1 MPAVSLGLVSDES
14 SEPPAFVRRFIADPP
29 WLPLTGMVQPGDR
42 PTDRIALEPGLSDEE
57 FDDVKSSF
65 KFVFPPDLRA
75 LLAAAL
81 PVSPRFPDWR
91 SALDEDLE
99 TALDWPAEG
108 ICFDVERNG
117 FWLEAWGVRPLDS
130 DEAGAIAR
138 ERIAEA
144 PTLIPIYGHRYIP
157 DQPAGAGNP
166 VLSVYQS
173 DISYYG
179 RDLPAY
185 LDREFRPSRGRAPIA
200 DARHVPFWSD
210 LIS

>member
-1 MPAVSLGLVSDES
+1 MSDTF
-14 SEPPAFVRRFIADPP
+14 SEAPTFVRGFIADPP
-29 WLPLTGMVQPGDR
+29 RLPLTGVVQPGDR
-42 PTDRIALEPGLSDEE
+42 PTDPIALEPGLSDEE
-57 FDDVKSSF
+57 FDDVESRF

-99 TALDWPAEG
+99 TALDWPTEG

-157 DQPAGAGNP
+157 DQPARIGNP
-166 VLSVYQS
+166 VLSVSQS
-173 DISYYG
+173 DIIYSG
-179 RDLPAY
+179 RDLPDY
-185 LDREFRPSRGRAPIA
+185 LEREFRPSRDRAPIA
-200 DARHVPFWSD
+200 GARHVPFWSE